1 MEGRA
6 HGSVRIASHP
16 SHAARA
22 AVTHKT
28 QTRNPAA
35 PIVRYGVESPLPSPL
50 SYLLQLQP
58 QLHLHLHC
66 QALYKWQWSNSMTLC
81 SLKLSYAPAVAL
93 RPSFGPSNNNQ
104 SPWSA
109 PLPSPLGSDPHFHS
123 SSEAQNRASCCE
135 PHLRS
140 IFNLNSASPWFPVP
154 VPSSHSL
161 RFPLLF
167 RSFNCAQKINLNN
180 IYAYALFDLNKFLL
194 FSAPPF
200 RES

>member
-109 PLPSPLGSDPHFHS
+109 PLPSPLLLVRIPI
-123 SSEAQNRASCCE
+123 
-135 PHLRS
+135 S
-140 IFNLNSASPWFPVP
+140 IPAPRLKIAHPAVSRIYV
-154 VPSSHSL
+154 
-161 RFPLLF
+161 RFL
-167 RSFNCAQKINLNN
+167 I
-180 IYAYALFDLNKFLL
+180 
-194 FSAPPF
+194 
-200 RES
+200 